1 VTDPAD
7 RAAVLARA
15 VRQRRLVGA
24 GREHAAYEQFCAERR
39 VSPSPEAVTLYLTH
53 LLDTGTAHGRG
64 LRYRLQ
70 LLDLH
75 ARLSGAPVPSADRD
89 LRRYLRGLH
98 REASLAT
105 PEKGVDPLHAETLCA
120 ALDAVVRPLPQQ
132 VRDVALLLL
141 ADASGLPDAVLVAL
155 RWDQI
160 RFRPSAVVVT
170 VPGTPARG
178 RRGWSP
184 LTVPAND
191 GPTCPRRA
199 LLAWRHA
206 AGPAQQP
213 VFGIDGAAAL
223 MDNARAVLR
232 LLGPPPRPADIGRP
246 RTHPE
251 QLTDL
256 AHGLLAPRPRAVR
269 DTALLLIAWTAALG
283 TDDARKLRQCDVRRE
298 ARGLLLRVPG
308 RAQPWTAVPASR
320 GTAPCPASAWD
331 RWRDLLS
338 DQGLADDRLPAFTQ
352 IAGTVVKPG
361 RIGEQGLNQ
370 LVQQDC
376 ARAGLRGEY
385 SFTSLRSGF
394 IRTAVRSGAPEHVVA
409 RQAGL
414 AALHSVGTHARREM
428 LVRENVARLVGL

>member
-1 VTDPAD
+1 VTDPPD

-24 GREHAAYEQFCAERR
+24 AREHAAYELFCGQRR
-39 VSPSPEAVTLYLTH
+39 ISPSPEAVTLYLTH
-53 LLDTGTAHGRG
+53 LLDTGRVHGRG

-98 REASLAT
+98 REASLAS
-105 PEKGVDPLHAETLCA
+105 PEKGVDPLHAETLRA
-120 ALDAVVRPLPQQ
+120 VLDAVGRPLPQQ

-160 RFRPSAVVVT
+160 RFRPAAVDVT
-170 VPGTPARG
+170 APGTPVRG
-178 RRGWSP
+178 HRGCSP
-184 LTVPAND
+184 LTVPAHD

-206 AGPAQQP
+206 SGPAQQP
-213 VFGIDGAAAL
+213 IFGIDGAAAL

-251 QLTDL
+251 QLNGL
-256 AHGLLAPRPRAVR
+256 ARGLLAPRPRAVR

-283 TDDARKLRQCDVRRE
+283 TDDARQLRQADVRRE
-298 ARGLLLRVPG
+298 ARGLLIRVPG
-308 RAQPWTAVPASR
+308 RAQPWAAVPASR

-331 RWRDLLS
+331 RWHELLS
-338 DQGLADDRLPAFTQ
+338 DHGLADDRLPAFTQ
-352 IAGTVVKPG
+352 ISGTVVKPG
-361 RIGEQGLNQ
+361 RIGEQGLNR

-376 ARAGLRGEY
+376 VRADLRGEY
-385 SFTSLRSGF
+385 AFTSLRSGF

-428 LVRENVARLVGL
+428 LVSDSVARLVGL